1 MVNTPKKISIE
12 DVARLAGVSE
22 ATVSRVINKLGSVKK
37 INRIKVEDAVKK
49 LKFVP
54 NVSAQRLAKGV
65 SNSIALVIPHYE
77 GIFFSFFA
85 IEILRGVGI
94 ACEQL
99 KMDLLLHIAKG
110 EDNFNL
116 KGLGG
121 VIFADI
127 FNNRRQLEKAV
138 SEDVNCVVINNLVE
152 DLKVSSIY
160 IDNKKGAQIAVEYLI
175 GLGHKEIGIITGDLM
190 TQAAVERLDGY
201 KQALEKKN
209 IKFNKE
215 FVVKGDYSR
224 RCARDATEKLL
235 SLERKPTAIFACS
248 DDMALEVMQV
258 VMEHNLKVPKDISII
273 GFDDNPQCLY
283 APIALTTVRQPLLE
297 MSKRAVLLLRDLISE
312 KKQDTVKE
320 QLSTQL
326 VIRDSCQAV

>member
-1 MVNTPKKISIE
+1 MVYIPKKVSIE

-22 ATVSRVINKLGSVKK
+22 ATVSRVINKLGTVKK
-37 INRIKVEDAVKK
+37 INRIKVEDVIKR

-110 EDNFNL
+110 EDSFNL

-127 FNNRRQLEKAV
+127 LNNRKQLEKAV
-138 SEDVNCVVINNLVE
+138 AEDVNCVVINNLVE

-160 IDNKKGAQIAVEYLI
+160 IDNKKGAQLAVEYLI
-175 GLGHKEIGIITGDLM
+175 GLGHKEIAVVTGDLM
-190 TQAAVERLDGY
+190 TQAAAERLEGY
-201 KQALEKKN
+201 KDALGKKK
-209 IKFNKE
+209 IPIRDDFII
-215 FVVKGDYSR
+215 KGDYSR
-224 RCARDATEKLL
+224 RCARDAAEKLL
-235 SLERKPTAIFACS
+235 SLDKRPTAIFACS

-258 VMEHNLKVPKDISII
+258 VMEHNLKVPKDVSII

-297 MSKRAVLLLRDLISE
+297 MSKRAVLLLKDLISS
-312 KKQDTVKE
+312 KKQETSKE
-320 QLSTQL
+320 LLSTQL